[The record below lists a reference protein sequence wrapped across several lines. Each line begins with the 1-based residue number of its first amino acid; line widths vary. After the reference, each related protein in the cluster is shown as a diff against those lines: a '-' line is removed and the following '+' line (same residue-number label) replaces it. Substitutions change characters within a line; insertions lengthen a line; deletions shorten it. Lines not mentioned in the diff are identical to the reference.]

1 MWDEAQCEG
10 IFESTNTNDGQHML
24 NYTSDEL
31 ESEKRIA
38 AMKNEKAIA
47 SNIQRLVR
55 IFRRPEKEALLRK
68 EFKDVIQKKE
78 DQYSFPAQFNKMA
91 ELWGIK
97 LCTSLEEANRMLE
110 QLSISSKR
118 VQELED
124 QKKTK
129 KNELEK
135 FESTSRDARETSKK
149 QIDDLNQTQL
159 KHKQDRYQRELELN
173 RKGQHELDKLLKEQ
187 ENRDKELR
195 EKISELRG

>member
-1 MWDEAQCEG
+1 M
-10 IFESTNTNDGQHML
+10 
-24 NYTSDEL
+24 
-31 ESEKRIA
+31 R
-38 AMKNEKAIA
+38 NEKAIA

-55 IFRRPEKEALLRK
+55 IFRRPDKEAQLRK
-68 EFKDVIQKKE
+68 DFKDVIQKKE
-78 DQYSFPAQFNKMA
+78 DQFSFPAQFNKMA
-91 ELWGIK
+91 ELWHVK

-149 QIDDLNQTQL
+149 QIEDLNRT
-159 KHKQDRYQRELELN
+159 HNTHREDKYRRENELN
-173 RKGQHELDKLLKEQ
+173 ERGAHELKKLEKEQ
-187 ENRDKELR
+187 IAREAELR
-195 EKISELRG
+195 QKISELRG

>member
-1 MWDEAQCEG
+1 
-10 IFESTNTNDGQHML
+10 
-24 NYTSDEL
+24 
-31 ESEKRIA
+31 
-38 AMKNEKAIA
+38 
-47 SNIQRLVR
+47 VR
-55 IFRRPEKEALLRK
+55 IFRRPDKEALLRK

-149 QIDDLNQTQL
+149 
-159 KHKQDRYQRELELN
+159 
-173 RKGQHELDKLLKEQ
+173 
-187 ENRDKELR
+187 
-195 EKISELRG
+195 